1 MDAIKNKEVE
11 LVEEILKF
19 FHDCHR
25 RAKQT
30 LNDLFLTLLKK
41 CKENLIQ
48 RINAEVKDEKSLILD
63 LFQGVSSNKYL

>member
-1 MDAIKNKEVE
+1 MYIFLIIYLKTILLIKDEESKSSLKLMDAINNKEVE

-30 LNDLFLTLLKK
+30 LNDLFLTLLK
-41 CKENLIQ
+41 N
-48 RINAEVKDEKSLILD
+48 
-63 LFQGVSSNKYL
+63 